1 MLLSGGFSFAQKEK
15 EMKTNSKINTKKLT
29 TTALLTAIAAVLQ
42 FVEISIPVIPSFIKL
57 DFSDLPEL
65 IGAFTCGPLAGVL
78 IALLKNIIHLPFGSS
93 GGIGELSN
101 FILGASLALTA
112 GLIYKKF
119 PNIKGVIGGGVAACL
134 VMGIVSLPLNNFIIY
149 PLYYNVMGFP
159 KEAILGMYQAIR
171 PSTKSIAEALLVF
184 NVPFTVL
191 KGLVSVIVTAAV
203 YRPLHR
209 LINKES

>member
-1 MLLSGGFSFAQKEK
+1 
-15 EMKTNSKINTKKLT
+15 
-29 TTALLTAIAAVLQ
+29 
-42 FVEISIPVIPSFIKL
+42 
-57 DFSDLPEL
+57 
-65 IGAFTCGPLAGVL
+65 
-78 IALLKNIIHLPFGSS
+78 
-93 GGIGELSN
+93 
-101 FILGASLALTA
+101 
-112 GLIYKKF
+112 
-119 PNIKGVIGGGVAACL
+119 
-134 VMGIVSLPLNNFIIY
+134 
-149 PLYYNVMGFP
+149 MGFP